1 MKTSVEVK
9 ENKMGTMKIP
19 YLLFN
24 MACPLT
30 ISLMVQAMYN
40 IIDSLF
46 VSRLGENALAAI
58 SLAVTLQNL
67 MSSTASGLGVGIN
80 ALVTSCLGEKNK
92 KQASEAALNGI
103 LIEMICMVLFL
114 FVGLFYTREY
124 FLLQTDNEEI
134 SSSIALESASI
145 RER

>member
-46 VSRLGENALAAI
+46 V
-58 SLAVTLQNL
+58 AV
-67 MSSTASGLGVGIN
+67 
-80 ALVTSCLGEKNK
+80 
-92 KQASEAALNGI
+92 
-103 LIEMICMVLFL
+103 
-114 FVGLFYTREY
+114 Y
-124 FLLQTDNEEI
+124 F
-134 SSSIALESASI
+134 A
-145 RER
+145 

>member
-58 SLAVTLQNL
+58 SLAVTLQIPFQREL
-67 MSSTASGLGVGIN
+67 VQRRIDGI
-80 ALVTSCLGEKNK
+80 AGKGELLSQRSRTGKL
-92 KQASEAALNGI
+92 AAG
-103 LIEMICMVLFL
+103 
-114 FVGLFYTREY
+114 
-124 FLLQTDNEEI
+124 Q
-134 SSSIALESASI
+134 
-145 RER
+145 